1 MQFENFS
8 LKKHFSK
15 IALLKNSFSKLLP
28 PKMHFQSCSLNPNK
42 DGLFES
48 SFFPGGG
55 GVGGSGQFDHLFIF
69 QEELI

>member
-28 PKMHFQSCSLNPNK
+28 PKMHFQSCSLNPHK

-48 SFFPGGG
+48 SFFPGKGG
-55 GVGGSGQFDHLFIF
+55 GGGQFDHLFIF